1 MKNKT
6 KDHSEISFTQG
17 SIAGALIRFSVPV
30 LGALILQAAYGA
42 VDLMVVGMFC
52 DAASISAVG
61 TGSTFMSMITFIIT
75 SLAMGSTVT
84 IARHI
89 GERKPDE
96 AGKTTGTTIVLFQI
110 LGIVLTV
117 TLELCIPAIVQLLQV
132 PEDSISRAM
141 DYLRICSGGILV
153 IIAYNIIACIL
164 RGAGNANLPLL
175 FVAIACAVNIV
186 ADFVFVGAFHMDV
199 SGAAWA
205 TVLAQFVSVV
215 VSLPI
220 LMKKDLGF
228 HFAKKDLRIYKN
240 ELRQILQ
247 IGIPIA
253 LQEFTVQISFLVINA
268 IVNGMGL
275 LPSAGYGVSQKVT
288 SFIMLIPSALMQSV
302 SAYVAQNM
310 GANQTARARKG
321 LKIAIAGGTA
331 IGILMFLLGFFKAD
345 WLSSFFTPDPGVIG
359 QSSDYI
365 RGFCF
370 DCVLTCTLFS
380 FIGYF
385 NGCSRSTPVMIQGIV
400 SALCLRIPLT
410 MYFASL
416 PNTNLFLVGLS
427 APITTIF
434 GILFFLACYM
444 YIGRKNRKGEVQSL
458 SAL

>member
-96 AGKTTGTTIVLFQI
+96 ADKTTGTTIVLFQI

>member
-410 MYFASL
+410 MYFAFL